1 MSEPIKFSH
10 RLEAFGY
17 DVLTGLLRL
26 LPFRFV
32 SWLGGAILRLIGPM
46 TSKQKIAETNMRIA
60 FPDASDTERQQY
72 LRDQWDNT
80 GRTFAEFALTDRIRA
95 FENDAKVTVEGLDH
109 FLKNAPGILISG
121 HFANWEVMATV
132 LTQSTK
138 PVRVTYR
145 KINNP
150 LIDQRVR
157 AQREAYGTQ
166 FLVQKSTHRGG
177 RELFEALRNGQ
188 SIAIMNDQKFNT
200 GLKLPFF
207 GVDAMTAQ
215 GAVRLSLKTN
225 RPILPM
231 CVVRTGA
238 RFHVTF
244 YPPLHWEKIGRRD
257 IDVETGVRAVT
268 AFIED
273 RIRENPPQWFWVH
286 RRWPKSV
293 YQNDHATKGTQ

>member
-1 MSEPIKFSH
+1 MSDPIKFGH
-10 RLEAFGY
+10 RVEAFAY
-17 DVLTGLLRL
+17 DVFTGLLRL

-32 SWLGGAILRLIGPM
+32 SWLGGLILRLIGPL
-46 TSKQKIAETNMRIA
+46 TSKHAIAKTNMRIA
-60 FPDASDTERQQY
+60 FPDATDAQMKRY

-95 FENDAKVTVEGLDH
+95 FEDDAKVTVEGLDH
-109 FLKNAPGILISG
+109 FLNNAPGIMISG

-132 LTQSTK
+132 LTQSSK

-150 LIDQRVR
+150 LIDTRVR
-157 AQREAYGTQ
+157 EQREAYGTQ

-177 RELFEALRNGQ
+177 RELFKALRDGE

-200 GLKLPFF
+200 GLNLPFF

-215 GAVRLSLKTN
+215 GAVRLAIKTK

-231 CVVRTGA
+231 CVVRDGA
-238 RFHVTF
+238 RFNVKF
-244 YPPLHWEKIGRRD
+244 YPPLDWDRVGDRD
-257 IDVETGVRAVT
+257 ADVEAGVRAIT

-273 RIRENPPQWFWVH
+273 RIRENPAQWFWVH
-286 RRWPKSV
+286 RRWPKSI
-293 YQNDHATKGTQ
+293 YKPES

>member
-1 MSEPIKFSH
+1 MSEPIKFAH
-10 RLEAFGY
+10 RVEAFGY
-17 DVLTGLLRL
+17 DFLTGILRL

-32 SWLGGAILRLIGPM
+32 SWLGGALLRLIGPL
-46 TSKQKIAETNMRIA
+46 TSKHAIARTNMRIA
-60 FPDASDTERQQY
+60 FPDTSDAEMTQY

-95 FENDAKVTVEGLDH
+95 FENDDKITVEGLDH
-109 FLKNAPGILISG
+109 FLDNAPGILISG

-132 LTQSTK
+132 LTQSSK

-150 LIDQRVR
+150 LIDTRVR
-157 AQREAYGTQ
+157 EQREAYGTK

-177 RELFEALRNGQ
+177 RELFQALRNGE

-200 GLKLPFF
+200 GLSVPFF
-207 GVDAMTAQ
+207 GLDAMTAQ
-215 GAVRLSLKTN
+215 GAVRLALKTK
-225 RPILPM
+225 RPILPI
-231 CVVRTGA
+231 CVVRSGA
-238 RFHVTF
+238 RFHVKF
-244 YPPLHWEKIGRRD
+244 YPPLVWEQVGDRD
-257 IDVETGVRAVT
+257 RDVERGVRAIT

-273 RIRENPPQWFWVH
+273 RIRENPAQWFWVH

-293 YQNDHATKGTQ
+293 YKNES

>member
-1 MSEPIKFSH
+1 MSGPIKFGH
-10 RLEAFGY
+10 RVEAFGY
-17 DVLTGLLRL
+17 DVLTSILRL

-32 SWLGGAILRLIGPM
+32 SWLGGALLRLIGPR
-46 TSKQKIAETNMRIA
+46 TSKHHIAQTNMRIA
-60 FPDASDTERQQY
+60 FPNASDADMKQY

-95 FENDAKVTVEGLDH
+95 FEDDAKITVEGLDH
-109 FLKNAPGILISG
+109 FLNNAPGILISG

-132 LTQSTK
+132 LTQSSQ

-157 AQREAYGTQ
+157 EQREAYGTQ

-177 RELFEALRNGQ
+177 RELFQALRNGE

-200 GLKLPFF
+200 GLKIPFF
-207 GVDAMTAQ
+207 GQNAMTAQ
-215 GAVRLSLKTN
+215 GAVRLAIKTK

-231 CVVRTGA
+231 CVVRDGA
-238 RFHVTF
+238 RFHVKF
-244 YPPLHWEKIGRRD
+244 YPPLKWDRVGERD
-257 IDVETGVRAVT
+257 VDVESGVRAIT
-268 AFIED
+268 SFIED
-273 RIRENPPQWFWVH
+273 RIRENPAQWFWVH
-286 RRWPKSV
+286 RRWPKST
-293 YQNDHATKGTQ
+293 YKDKS

>member
-1 MSEPIKFSH
+1 MSDPIKFGH
-10 RLEAFGY
+10 RVEAFAY
-17 DVLTGLLRL
+17 DLLTGLLRL

-32 SWLGGAILRLIGPM
+32 SWLGGALLRLIGPL
-46 TSKQKIAETNMRIA
+46 TSKHAIAKTNMRIA
-60 FPDASDTERQQY
+60 FPDASDAQMKQY

-95 FENDAKVTVEGLDH
+95 FDTVPPRKGTTVTVEGLDH
-109 FLKNAPGILISG
+109 FLDNTPGIMVSG

-132 LTQSTK
+132 LTQSTA

-150 LIDQRVR
+150 LIDTRVR
-157 AQREAYGTQ
+157 EQREAYGTK

-177 RELFEALRNGQ
+177 RELFQALRDGE

-207 GVDAMTAQ
+207 GKNAMTAQ
-215 GAVRLSLKTN
+215 GAVRLSLKTK

-231 CVVRTGA
+231 CVVRDRS
-238 RFHVTF
+238 RFHVKF
-244 YPPLHWEKIGRRD
+244 YPPLAWDRVGDREA
-257 IDVETGVRAVT
+257 DVETGVRAVT
-268 AFIED
+268 TFIED
-273 RIRENPPQWFWVH
+273 RIRENPAQWFWVH
-286 RRWPKSV
+286 RRWPKAV
-293 YQNDHATKGTQ
+293 YKDES

>member
-1 MSEPIKFSH
+1 MSDPIKFSH
-10 RLEAFGY
+10 RIEAFGY

-32 SWLGGAILRLIGPM
+32 SWLGGAIIRLIGPM
-46 TSKQKIAETNMRIA
+46 TSKHAIAKTNMRIA
-60 FPDASDTERQQY
+60 FPDVSNTQMKQY

-95 FENDAKVTVEGLDH
+95 FDEVSPRNGTKVTVEGLDH
-109 FLKNAPGILISG
+109 FLNNAPGIIVSG
-121 HFANWEVMATV
+121 HFANWEVMAAV
-132 LTQSTK
+132 LTQSSE

-150 LIDQRVR
+150 LIDTRVR
-157 AQREAYGTQ
+157 EQREAYGTK

-177 RELFEALRNGQ
+177 RELFQALRNGE

-207 GVDAMTAQ
+207 GQDAMTAQ
-215 GAVRLSLKTN
+215 GAVRLSLKTK

-231 CVVRTGA
+231 CVVRDGA
-238 RFHVTF
+238 RFRVKF
-244 YPPLHWEKIGRRD
+244 YPPLEWDRVGDRD
-257 IDVETGVRAVT
+257 ADVEAGVRAVT
-268 AFIED
+268 TFIED
-273 RIRENPPQWFWVH
+273 RIRENPAQWFWVH

-293 YQNDHATKGTQ
+293 YKDES

>member
-1 MSEPIKFSH
+1 MSGPIKFGH
-10 RLEAFGY
+10 RVEAFGY
-17 DVLTGLLRL
+17 DVLTGILRL

-32 SWLGGAILRLIGPM
+32 SWLGGALLRLIGPR
-46 TSKQKIAETNMRIA
+46 TSKHHIAQTNMRIA
-60 FPDASDTERQQY
+60 FPNATDADMKQY

-95 FENDAKVTVEGLDH
+95 FEDDSKITVEGLDH
-109 FLKNAPGILISG
+109 FLNNAPGILISG

-132 LTQSTK
+132 LTQSSQ

-157 AQREAYGTQ
+157 EQREAYGTQ

-177 RELFEALRNGQ
+177 RELFQALRNGE

-200 GLKLPFF
+200 GLKIPFF
-207 GVDAMTAQ
+207 GQDAMTAQ
-215 GAVRLSLKTN
+215 GAVRLSIKTK

-231 CVVRTGA
+231 CVVRDGA
-238 RFHVTF
+238 RFHVKF
-244 YPPLHWEKIGRRD
+244 YPPLEWERIGERD
-257 IDVETGVRAVT
+257 ADVETGVRAIT
-268 AFIED
+268 SFIED
-273 RIRENPPQWFWVH
+273 RIRENPAQWFWVH
-286 RRWPKSV
+286 RRWPKPIYKDKS
-293 YQNDHATKGTQ
+293 

>member
-1 MSEPIKFSH
+1 MSDPIRFSH
-10 RLEAFGY
+10 RLEALGY
-17 DVLTGLLRL
+17 DALTGLLRL

-32 SWLGGAILRLIGPM
+32 SWLGGALLRLIGPL
-46 TSKQKIAETNMRIA
+46 TSKQRIAKTNLKIA
-60 FPDASDTERQQY
+60 FPDATDAEMRR
-72 LRDQWDNT
+72 LLKDQWDNT

-95 FENDAKVTVEGLDH
+95 FDDDARVTVEGLEH
-109 FLKNAPGILISG
+109 FLENAPAILVSG

-132 LTQSTK
+132 LTQSSK

-150 LIDQRVR
+150 LIDRRVR
-157 AQREAYGTQ
+157 EQREAYGTK

-177 RELFEALRNGQ
+177 RELFEALRSGE

-200 GLKLPFF
+200 GLKLRFF

-215 GAVRLSLKTN
+215 GAVRLSLKTK

-231 CVVRTGA
+231 CVVRDKD

-244 YPPLHWEKIGRRD
+244 YPPLDWPKIGERD
-257 IDVETGVRAVT
+257 TDVEAGVRTVT
-268 AFIED
+268 GFIED
-273 RIRENPPQWFWVH
+273 RIRENPGQWFWVH
-286 RRWPKSV
+286 RRWPKKHYKKSP
-293 YQNDHATKGTQ
+293 QSGH

>member
-1 MSEPIKFSH
+1 MSDSIKFSH
-10 RLEAFGY
+10 RIEAFGY
-17 DVLTGLLRL
+17 DMLTGLLRL

-32 SWLGGAILRLIGPM
+32 SWLGGATLRLIGPM
-46 TSKQKIAETNMRIA
+46 TSKHAIAKTNMRIA
-60 FPDASDTERQQY
+60 FPDVSNTQMKQY
-72 LRDQWDNT
+72 LREQWDNT

-95 FENDAKVTVEGLDH
+95 FDEVSPRNGTTVTVEGLNH
-109 FLKNAPGILISG
+109 FLNNAPGIMVSG

-132 LTQSTK
+132 LTQSSE

-150 LIDQRVR
+150 LIDTRVR
-157 AQREAYGTQ
+157 EQREAYGTK

-177 RELFEALRNGQ
+177 RELFQALRNGE

-207 GVDAMTAQ
+207 GQDAMTAQ
-215 GAVRLSLKTN
+215 GAVRLSLKTK

-231 CVVRTGA
+231 CVVRDGA
-238 RFHVTF
+238 RFRVKF
-244 YPPLHWEKIGRRD
+244 YPPLEWDRVGDRD
-257 IDVETGVRAVT
+257 ADVEAGVRAVT
-268 AFIED
+268 TFIED
-273 RIRENPPQWFWVH
+273 RIRENPAQWFWVH

-293 YQNDHATKGTQ
+293 YKDES